1 VPYAEVSLE
10 PDLSERHLRHL
21 HSVVEKRHVEPAKP
35 SEEVVHP
42 KTEDTHA
49 YAIDDSALAEELL
62 AIRHPTR
69 AALRQAI
76 VMNEILGPPIALR
89 PRDERA

>member
-10 PDLSERHLRHL
+10 PDLSERHLRHM

-35 SEEVVHP
+35 SEDVIHP
-42 KTEDTHA
+42 RTEDTHA
-49 YAIDDSALAEELL
+49 YAIDHSADSEELL
-62 AIRHPTR
+62 AIRNPTR

-76 VMNEILGPPIALR
+76 VMNEILGPPISLR
-89 PRDERA
+89 PREEQA